1 MSVIRVL
8 CVENHPGYMGA
19 LKSMLGKSGYAVTSA
34 TTGEQALRLL
44 TTRHV
49 DGVSSSNTNSPAG
62 SGSAL
67 RTEMKQIKPDV
78 PILMFA
84 GIDSQKPFLLR
95 FLEAHLRHP
104 ERHERVLRDSDG

>member
-19 LKSMLGKSGYAVTSA
+19 LKSTLEKAGYAVTSA

-44 TTRHV
+44 TTMHV
-49 DGVSSSNTNSPAG
+49 DGVLLEYDLPGG

-67 RTEMKQIKPDV
+67 RTEMKQINPDV

-84 GIDSQKPFLLR
+84 GVDSQRPFLLR
-95 FLEAHLRHP
+95 FLEALLRYP

>member
-1 MSVIRVL
+1 
-8 CVENHPGYMGA
+8 
-19 LKSMLGKSGYAVTSA
+19 
-34 TTGEQALRLL
+34 
-44 TTRHV
+44 
-49 DGVSSSNTNSPAG
+49 
-62 SGSAL
+62 
-67 RTEMKQIKPDV
+67 MKQIKPDV